1 MGPIEPLIALL
12 IGSGLAAGA
21 TWVSR
26 IIAARKLVKYG
37 PILARAY
44 DIIDPLLERN
54 MRGWGGSDVEFA
66 LELAIKSVADGEI
79 NPAEL
84 KEMVTEAGKRW
95 LPTIAADKVRKYEQ
109 LIEQPKE
116 LQAADIIA
124 NAVNGATDPRDAVA
138 QVHHLL
144 EN

>member
-1 MGPIEPLIALL
+1 MGSIEPLIALL

-21 TWVSR
+21 TWASR

-37 PILARAY
+37 PILAKAY

-54 MRGWGGSDVEFA
+54 MRGWGGSDVQFA

-79 NPAEL
+79 SAKEL

-116 LQAADIIA
+116 LKAADIIA

-144 EN
+144 ES

>member
-1 MGPIEPLIALL
+1 MGALEPLIAIL
-12 IGSGLAAGA
+12 IGSGLAVGA

-26 IIAARKLVKYG
+26 VIAARRLVKYG

-54 MRGWGGSDVEFA
+54 MKGWDGSNVEFA
-66 LELAIKSVADGEI
+66 LELAIKSVADGDI

-84 KEMVTEAGKRW
+84 KDMVTEAGKRW
-95 LPTIAADKVRKYEQ
+95 LPSVAADKVRKYER

-116 LQAADIIA
+116 MQAAGILA
-124 NAVNGATDPRDAVA
+124 NAVNGTTDPRDAIG
-138 QVHHLL
+138 QVQHLFKK
-144 EN
+144 

>member
-1 MGPIEPLIALL
+1 MGSIEPLIALL

-54 MRGWGGSDVEFA
+54 MRGWDGSNVEFA
-66 LELAIKSVADGEI
+66 LELAIKSVADGDI
-79 NPAEL
+79 SPAEL
-84 KEMVTEAGKRW
+84 KEMVTEASKRW
-95 LPTIAADKVRKYEQ
+95 LPSVAADKVRKYEQ

-124 NAVNGATDPRDAVA
+124 KAVNGATDPRDAVG
-138 QVHHLL
+138 QVQHLFKK
-144 EN
+144 

>member
-1 MGPIEPLIALL
+1 MGSIEPLIALL

-54 MRGWGGSDVEFA
+54 MRGWDGSNVEFA
-66 LELAIKSVADGEI
+66 LELAIKSVADGDI
-79 NPAEL
+79 SPAEL
-84 KEMVTEAGKRW
+84 KEIVTEAGKRW

-124 NAVNGATDPRDAVA
+124 KAVNGSTDPRDAVG
-138 QVHHLL
+138 QVQHLFQK
-144 EN
+144 

>member
-1 MGPIEPLIALL
+1 MGSIEPLIALL

-26 IIAARKLVKYG
+26 IIAARRLVKYG
-37 PILARAY
+37 PILAKAY

-54 MRGWGGSDVEFA
+54 MRGWGGSDVQFA

-79 NPAEL
+79 SAKEL
-84 KEMVTEAGKRW
+84 KEIVTEAGKRW
-95 LPTIAADKVRKYEQ
+95 LPTIAADKVRKYEL

-116 LQAADIIA
+116 LKAADIIA
-124 NAVNGATDPRDAVA
+124 NAVNGVTDPRDAIG

-144 EN
+144 ES

>member
-21 TWVSR
+21 TWASR

-37 PILARAY
+37 PILAKAY

-54 MRGWGGSDVEFA
+54 MRGWGGSDVQFA

-79 NPAEL
+79 SAKEL

-116 LQAADIIA
+116 LKAADIIA
-124 NAVNGATDPRDAVA
+124 NAVNGATDPRDAVE

-144 EN
+144 ES

>member
-12 IGSGLAAGA
+12 VGSGLTAGA

-26 IIAARKLVKYG
+26 IISARGLVKYG
-37 PILARAY
+37 PILAKAY

-54 MRGWGGSDVEFA
+54 MRGWNGSDVEFA
-66 LELAIKSVADGEI
+66 FELAIKSVADGNI
-79 NPAEL
+79 HPVEL

-95 LPTIAADKVRKYEQ
+95 LPSVAADKVRKYEQ

-124 NAVNGATDPRDAVA
+124 KAVNGTTDPRDAVG
-138 QVHHLL
+138 QVQQLFKK
-144 EN
+144 